1 MVETTAQQP
10 ERVQG
15 RYGRAVERGDGR
27 DFPYYD
33 GDPLPLSVAQWVL
46 VIVACAVGFA
56 VLSLYPAADNVQ
68 SLVPRFLFTAIPLA
82 VFIVFTRRHWSRIF
96 QRTTGRD
103 VLAMVLFA
111 VANLVVTFAVGI
123 LVKYVF
129 GANSNGATDGIHG
142 AAEVTSFYVGTAIQL
157 FGEELFSILPFLAVL
172 SFCFRGGMPR
182 KRAIL
187 VAWLVTAVW
196 FGAAHLPTYGWNPV
210 QAFLIIGVARL
221 VLTLAYIRTKNIAVS
236 TGAHI
241 INDWVLFT
249 FAIVTTGALL

>member
-1 MVETTAQQP
+1 MVGTTAGP
-10 ERVQG
+10 ERVQA
-15 RYGRAVERGDGR
+15 RYGRAIERRDGR

-33 GDPLPLSVAQWVL
+33 GDPLPLSILQWVA
-46 VIVACAVGFA
+46 VIAACAVGFL
-56 VLSLYPAADNVQ
+56 VLSFTPATDNVQ
-68 SLVPRFLFTAIPLA
+68 SLVPRFLFAAIPLA
-82 VFIVFTRRHWSRIF
+82 VFIAFTRRHWSRIF

-103 VLAMVLFA
+103 VLTMVGFA
-111 VANLVVTFAVGI
+111 AANLIVTFAVGI
-123 LVKYVF
+123 VVKYVF

-142 AAEVTSFYVGTAIQL
+142 AAEVTAFYVGTAIQL

-172 SFCFRGGMPR
+172 SFCARGGMSR
-182 KRAIL
+182 KGAIL

-210 QAFLIIGVARL
+210 QAFLVIGVARL

-249 FAIVTTGALL
+249 FAIVTAGALL

>member
-1 MVETTAQQP
+1 MVGTTAGP
-10 ERVQG
+10 ERVQA
-15 RYGRAVERGDGR
+15 RYGRAIERRDGR

-33 GDPLPLSVAQWVL
+33 GDPLPLSILQWVA
-46 VIVACAVGFA
+46 VIAACAVGFL
-56 VLSLYPAADNVQ
+56 VLSFTPAADNVQ
-68 SLVPRFLFTAIPLA
+68 SLVPRFLFAAIPLA

-103 VLAMVLFA
+103 VLTMVLFA
-111 VANLVVTFAVGI
+111 IANIVVSFAMGI

-129 GANSNGATDGIHG
+129 GANANGATDGVHG
-142 AAEVTSFYVGTAIQL
+142 AAEITAFYLGTAIQL
-157 FGEELFSILPFLAVL
+157 FGEELFSILPFLAVM
-172 SFCFRGGMPR
+172 SFCFRGGMSR
-182 KRAIL
+182 NRAVL

-196 FGAAHLPTYGWNPV
+196 FGAAHLPTYDWNFA
-210 QAFLIIGVARL
+210 QALLVIGVARL

-249 FAIVTTGALL
+249 STILTTGALL

>member
-1 MVETTAQQP
+1 M
-10 ERVQG
+10 
-15 RYGRAVERGDGR
+15 RYGRAIERGDGR

-33 GDPLPLSVAQWVL
+33 GDPLPLSVVQWVT
-46 VIVACAVGFA
+46 VIVACAVGFL
-56 VLSLYPAADNVQ
+56 VLSFSPAADNVQ
-68 SLVPRFLFTAIPLA
+68 SLVPRFLFAAIPLT

-103 VLAMVLFA
+103 VLDMVAFGI
-111 VANLVVTFAVGI
+111 ANLIVSSVMGI
-123 LVKYVF
+123 LVSIVF
-129 GANSNGATDGIHG
+129 GANANTATDGVHG
-142 AAEVTSFYVGTAIQL
+142 AAEVTTFYLGTAIQL

-172 SFCFRGGMPR
+172 SFCARGGMPR

-196 FGAAHLPTYGWNPV
+196 FGAAHLPTYGWNV
-210 QAFLIIGVARL
+210 AQAFLVIGVARL

-241 INDWVLFT
+241 INDWALFT
-249 FAIVTTGALL
+249 FTIVTTGALL